1 MSSARTH
8 ARNLI
13 AQWGSHG
20 ASMAVLFFLSPFVVH
35 TLGAVDYGIWSL
47 LNVLMGYMG
56 ILDLGIRASTGRHVI
71 LYLGKEDHDAVSET
85 LRTGLGFFAAV
96 GGLILLAGVGL
107 GYVFPDAFA
116 SVPDRYHGLV
126 QALVPLMAVS
136 VVLAAF
142 STVFSSVLTAH
153 DRFDLAR
160 GVDVGV
166 LVVRTAGTVAALLL
180 GYGLLG
186 LVAVTISSHA
196 LALVANY
203 VIAHRVYPRLQAWPL
218 TLNRRRLR
226 ELFGYGVAAF
236 VTAVSVKVIGQTDLI
251 IVGAALGVSAVTVYS
266 VGAMLVYY
274 TSSFIAHIASVFFPP
289 VQRAAARGEMGDVR
303 WMLFRQVRLAMLMG
317 LPVYIG
323 FVFFGQPFIRL
334 WMLGPAF
341 GEESVRLAAIVMAVL
356 AGSKLLALF
365 ALGSRQVLNAIGR
378 YRFNAVLVVVEATAN
393 LGLSL
398 IFVLVFRWGLTGV
411 ALGTIT
417 ARAAVGVF
425 VRPWYLSHR
434 IGLSFARY
442 LYRIGGAMLLAGG
455 MFSGWCWLVRR
466 FLPTT
471 TWGGFVAAVGVS
483 LAGYIPIAWWAL
495 LPKADRKRMLAK
507 IAGRSPHCP
516 SPRAQGDPP

>member
-1 MSSARTH
+1 MSSARKH
-8 ARNLI
+8 ARNLV

-20 ASMAVLFFLSPFVVH
+20 ASMVVLFFLSPFVVH
-35 TLGAVDYGIWSL
+35 TLGKVDYGIWSL

-186 LVAVTISSHA
+186 LVAVTIASHA

-203 VIAHRVYPRLQAWPL
+203 VIAHRVYPRLRAWPL

-236 VTAVSVKVIGQTDLI
+236 VSAVSVKVIGQTDMV

-303 WMLFRQVRLAMLMG
+303 WMLFRQVRLAMLVG

-323 FVFFGQPFIRL
+323 FVFFGESFIRL
-334 WMLGPAF
+334 WMLGPEF
-341 GEESVRLAAIVMAVL
+341 GEDSVRLAGIVMAVL
-356 AGSKLLALF
+356 AGSKLLTLAF
-365 ALGSRQVLNAIGR
+365 TGSGGVLNATGHV
-378 YRFNAVLVVVEATAN
+378 RFTAGLTVVEAAVN

-398 IFVLVFRWGLTGV
+398 LFVLGLGWGLAGV
-411 ALGTIT
+411 ALGTI
-417 ARAAVGVF
+417 AGRALTRTIVL
-425 VRPWYLSHR
+425 PWYTCRQAR
-434 IGLSFARY
+434 IPLGSYVRQ
-442 LYRIGGAMLLAGG
+442 IGGSLLLAGG
-455 MFSGWCWLVRR
+455 LFAGWCAAVRR
-466 FLPTT
+466 LVPPDS
-471 TWGGFVAAVGVS
+471 WGAFALSVVAA
-483 LAGYIPIAWWAL
+483 LAGYAPLAWFTL
-495 LPKADRKRMLAK
+495 LPGPDRARLFEALRRRY
-507 IAGRSPHCP
+507 GRKGLPANN
-516 SPRAQGDPP
+516 RNG

>member
-1 MSSARTH
+1 MSSARKH

-20 ASMAVLFFLSPFVVH
+20 ASMVVLFFLSPFVVH
-35 TLGAVDYGIWSL
+35 TLGKVDYGIWSL
-47 LNVLMGYMG
+47 LNVLTGYMG
-56 ILDLGIRASTGRHVI
+56 LLDLGIRASTGRHII

-186 LVAVTISSHA
+186 LVAVTIASHA
-196 LALVANY
+196 LVLAANY
-203 VIAHRVYPRLQAWPL
+203 VVARRVYPRLRAWPL

-236 VTAVSVKVIGQTDLI
+236 VSAVSVKVIGQTDLI

-274 TSSFIAHIASVFFPP
+274 SSTFIGHIAAVFFPP

-303 WMLFRQVRLAMLMG
+303 WMLFRQVRLAMLVG

-334 WMLGPAF
+334 WMLGPEF
-341 GEESVRLAAIVMAVL
+341 GEESVRLAAIVMALL
-356 AGSKLLALF
+356 AGSKLLNLVF
-365 ALGSRQVLNAIGR
+365 TGSGGVLNATGHV
-378 YRFNAVLVVVEATAN
+378 RFTAGLTLVEAAVN

-398 IFVLVFRWGLTGV
+398 LFVLGLGWGLSGV
-411 ALGTIT
+411 ALGTI
-417 ARAAVGVF
+417 AGRALTRTIVM
-425 VRPWYLSHR
+425 PWYTCRQVR
-434 IGLSFARY
+434 IPLRSYVR
-442 LYRIGGAMLLAGG
+442 RVGASLLLAAGL
-455 MFSGWCWLVRR
+455 FAGWCALVGR
-466 FLPTT
+466 LIPVDS
-471 TWGGFVAAVGVS
+471 WGLFVAAVAAA
-483 LAGYIPIAWWAL
+483 LAGYVPIAIFAL
-495 LPKADRKRMLAK
+495 MPEADRRRIRLRLRA
-507 IAGRSPHCP
+507 RSTAERE
-516 SPRAQGDPP
+516 S

>member
-1 MSSARTH
+1 MSGARTH

-20 ASMAVLFFLSPFVVH
+20 ASMVVLFFLSPFVVH
-35 TLGAVDYGIWSL
+35 TLGKVDYGIWSL

-56 ILDLGIRASTGRHVI
+56 ILDLGIRASTGRHII

-126 QALVPLMAVS
+126 QVLVPLMALS

-186 LVAVTISSHA
+186 LVAVTIASHA
-196 LALVANY
+196 LALVANC
-203 VIAHRVYPRLQAWPL
+203 VIAHRVYPRLRAWPL

-226 ELFGYGVAAF
+226 ELFGFGMAAF
-236 VTAVSVKVIGQTDLI
+236 VSAAAVKIIGQTDLI

-274 TSSFIAHIASVFFPP
+274 SSSFIGHIGAVFFPP

-303 WMLFRQVRLAMLMG
+303 WLFFRQVRLAMVFG
-317 LPVYIG
+317 LPMYIG
-323 FVFFGQPFIRL
+323 FIVFGEPFIRL
-334 WMLGPAF
+334 WMLGPEFDEA
-341 GEESVRLAAIVMAVL
+341 SVRTAAVVMAVL
-356 AGSKLLALF
+356 AVSKLALLPPF
-365 ALGSRQVLNAIGR
+365 GAGQVLAARGHIW
-378 YRFNAVLVVVEATAN
+378 FNAKLTVTEAALNLAASLV
-393 LGLSL
+393 
-398 IFVLVFRWGLTGV
+398 FVLVFGWGLPGV
-411 ALGTIT
+411 ALGTLA
-417 ARAAVGVF
+417 ARLAVRTF
-425 VRPWYLSHR
+425 VHPWYACR
-434 IGLSFARY
+434 KTGIDFARY
-442 LYRIGGAMLLAGG
+442 LARVGIPAVAAGG
-455 MFSGWCWLVRR
+455 LFAAWAMLVRR
-466 FLPTT
+466 FVPTG
-471 TWGGFVAAVGVS
+471 TWAGFAAAVGVS
-483 LAGYIPIAWWAL
+483 LAGYLPVAVWILVPPDDRRRVWAKL
-495 LPKADRKRMLAK
+495 RP
-507 IAGRSPHCP
+507 CP
-516 SPRAQGDPP
+516 ASNGT